1 MSDVDTIR
9 TAIHNALV
17 AALPAGTTVIKANS
31 TEDFNIRLRQL
42 GTAGV
47 AYGGRSWEDKAIA
60 VGSKKQASTPA
71 WLVLYAAPGPGPGV
85 AAGKDVFS
93 LMQTGATAL
102 LGLEVTI
109 GAQKIIL
116 RGVSEALV
124 LENGAVGGL
133 LYEQRWRHWK
143 AG

>member
-1 MSDVDTIR
+1 VSQVETIR
-9 TAIHNALV
+9 TAIYNALV
-17 AALPAGTTVIKANS
+17 AALPAGTLTIKANS
-31 TEDFNIRLRQL
+31 TEDFTIRLRNV
-42 GTAGV
+42 GTVGV
-47 AYGGRSWEDKAIA
+47 AYGGREWQDRPIA
-60 VGSKKQASTPA
+60 VGSKKQASTPT
-71 WLVLYAAPGPGPGV
+71 WLVLYAAPGPAPGV

-93 LMQTGATAL
+93 LMETGATAL
-102 LGLEVTI
+102 LGLEVLV

-116 RGVSEALV
+116 RGATEVLV